1 MIVRVIEC
9 VCVCVRA
16 CMRAHS
22 VCAQC
27 VICDLQVPVGPRTS
41 LWEATANRHFIQPL
55 SSCSCFMPYVKCPG
69 TTSCTTHA
77 LSHLSES
84 LARLCL
90 VRYIRQDKTHKCEFS
105 ERLLCLCVA
114 PLHCC
119 VWFVR
124 APPYLC
130 ALVFVRSC
138 VLTRV
143 P

>member
-1 MIVRVIEC
+1 MIVRACAC
-9 VCVCVRA
+9 VSVRA
-16 CMRAHS
+16 CVYA
-22 VCAQC
+22 CAQC
-27 VICDLQVPVGPRTS
+27 VRTVRDMRFAGSCGAPNELVGGS
-41 LWEATANRHFIQPL
+41 SANRHFIQPL